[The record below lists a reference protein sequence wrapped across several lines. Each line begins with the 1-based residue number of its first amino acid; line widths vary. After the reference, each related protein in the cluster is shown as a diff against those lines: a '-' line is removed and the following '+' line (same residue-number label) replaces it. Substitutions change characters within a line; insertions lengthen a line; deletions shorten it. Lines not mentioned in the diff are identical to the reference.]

1 MTVAVI
7 GSGFAGVFAAHALAT
22 RGLPVEVLDVGE
34 ELDEQRRAV
43 VAKLREVPPERW
55 PSVDH
60 DLICHNPT
68 LNQGELPKK
77 MHFGSDYIYAD
88 NRRFAPLETLIQGRA
103 PYPTFAKGGFSN
115 VWGAAML
122 PPDACDIADWPVKR
136 AELEP
141 YFSVIS
147 RLLPLC
153 GGSGTL
159 SHSFPAYRDRLG
171 ALDPGPQ
178 GRALLTDLRKVENA
192 LLALGTLYGEA
203 RLAVHT
209 RDEAGA
215 LSCTACGHCFTGCVR
230 DSIFATL
237 PLLNALV
244 QRGRVS
250 YRAGLYVDRVA
261 ELGSRV
267 AVEAVELAS
276 GNRCRFTFDG
286 VFIAAGPIN
295 TTRLLLGSR
304 QLYDRTV
311 ILKESQK
318 FIVPMLRRQGA
329 MTAIEAASPTL
340 AAAFIEAKVPSLSD
354 HWVHVQVVAMNRML
368 LKGIGAPTGRFA
380 TLLARPM
387 LRRLMVAWCGMHS
400 DHSSELALRLRRP
413 AGSGADVLNLEL
425 RVREEARAAAR
436 RAAGDLAIQGRLFH
450 TKFLPR
456 LIRFANPGSGTHCG
470 SSFPMRECPKGP
482 LDSDRLGRPFGWSRV
497 FAVDASVLPSIPGT
511 TLALSVMANAYRIAS
526 LAPI

>member
-7 GSGFAGVFAAHALAT
+7 GSGFAGVFAAHALAA
-22 RGLPVEVLDVGE
+22 RGLSVEILDVGE
-34 ELDEQRRAV
+34 ELDDQRQAV
-43 VAKLREVPPERW
+43 VARLRAVPPASW
-55 PSVDH
+55 PSGDH
-60 DLICHNPT
+60 DLIRHNPT

-88 NRRFAPLETLIQGRA
+88 NRHFAPLNALAQGRA

-122 PPDACDIADWPVKR
+122 PSDACDMADWPVTP
-136 AELEP
+136 AEMEP
-141 YFSVIS
+141 YFNAVG

-159 SHSFPAYRDRLG
+159 SRSFPAHTDRLG

-178 GRALLTDLRKVENA
+178 GRALLADLHRAESA
-192 LLALGTLYGEA
+192 LLAVQTLYGEA

-209 RDEAGA
+209 MDEPGA
-215 LSCTACGHCFTGCVR
+215 LSCTGCGHCFTGCVR
-230 DSIFATL
+230 GSIFATL
-237 PLLNALV
+237 PLLNALIG
-244 QRGRVS
+244 RGHVS

-261 ELGSRV
+261 EQGDRV
-267 AVEAVELAS
+267 AVEAVELSS
-276 GNRCRFTFDG
+276 GTRCGFTFDG

-295 TTRLLLGSR
+295 TTRLLLRSR

-311 ILKESQK
+311 TLKESQK

-329 MTAIEAASPTL
+329 MTAIESASPTL
-340 AAAFIEAKVPSLSD
+340 AAAFIEAKVPSSPD
-354 HWVHVQVVAMNRML
+354 HWLHVQVVAMNRML
-368 LKGIGAPTGRFA
+368 LDAIGAPTGRLA
-380 TLLARPM
+380 TLLARPI

-400 DHSSELALRLRRP
+400 DHSSEVALRLRRVEGGGP
-413 AGSGADVLNLEL
+413 DVLELEL
-425 RVREEARAAAR
+425 RVREEARAAAC
-436 RAAGDLAIQGRLFH
+436 RAARDLAVQGRLFR
-450 TKFLPR
+450 TTFLPR
-456 LIRFANPGSGTHCG
+456 LIQFANPGSGTHCG
-470 SSFPMRECPKGP
+470 SSFPMRERPNDP
-482 LDSDRLGRPFGWSRV
+482 LDTDRLGRPFGWTRV

-526 LAPI
+526 LAPF